1 MAKVV
6 KNPDAQVMTAN
17 RLQDGAVIYLTAD
30 GRWSIEIS
38 DSAVARDAAA
48 AERLTAIANQAVTD
62 RVVVGPYLIAVAVTD
77 GRLQP
82 LGTRERIR
90 AFGPS
95 IAAGFAERSVA

>member
-1 MAKVV
+1 MAKVI
-6 KNPDAQVMTAN
+6 KNPEAQIMTAN
-17 RLQDGAVIYLTAD
+17 RLRDGAVIYLAAD
-30 GRWSIEIS
+30 GRWTMELA

-48 AERLTAIANQAVTD
+48 AERLTALANQAVTD
-62 RVVVGPYLIAVAVTD
+62 RVVVGPYLIAVTATD

-95 IAAGFAERSVA
+95 IAADFAERSVA